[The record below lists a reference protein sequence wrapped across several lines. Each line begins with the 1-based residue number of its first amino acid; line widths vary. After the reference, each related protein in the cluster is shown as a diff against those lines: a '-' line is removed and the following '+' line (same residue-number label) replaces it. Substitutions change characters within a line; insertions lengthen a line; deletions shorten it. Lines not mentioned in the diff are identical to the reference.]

1 MSIRTRPSRHQ
12 PAKDQHFNL
21 CSVRYGKNIRR
32 PRRYQD
38 SETSWSSV
46 GRHMAD
52 DDTIYEVNSPY
63 RQPPRS
69 ARTSNHQTHASRAAL
84 SFQKDERGW
93 VDLTAGEGGESNPPA
108 FETSDI
114 GLGLSE
120 IQPRESSDMDDEPP
134 SSGSRNNSLFFGSAV
149 SSDLPRPP
157 PSRAVRKETQ
167 LPPIITSTPHPEPG
181 QTHGGQVDDLREI
194 HHSSLASRLRNIVA
208 ANRKT
213 VVKTLPIPEHLRS
226 DATVSESTSPTSSNP
241 SPTRN
246 TTPSPSNSIDHKQ
259 RGHGYNATYSS
270 SSFSDD
276 ESFLPLPSPATAMTP
291 SVSTSQFS
299 PTHHTTKYITQ
310 SVTPS
315 PTDMEGIKADDPIRE
330 GDHETNI
337 PILSA
342 SPSYAPRKRQEIPS
356 VVDHP
361 ILGDSAYEENK
372 PHSYVSKKSH
382 LYDTTQAKYSASPL
396 GNNREE
402 RMIGKTI
409 WKFRIQKLL
418 GVGAFSKVYLVECT
432 ETGKKYAIKMISK
445 DRLALDSRI
454 RSSIDREVAIL
465 EYIDHPNVVH
475 LDCTMETEHHFCLV
489 LEHVDGGELYD
500 YVEKLHKNL
509 TPGQT
514 VDEMLIKRLF
524 LQLVNVM
531 IWLHEKHIVHR
542 DLKLENILVSSA
554 SDSDVPVL
562 KLSDFGLARVI
573 EVKNPILRTR
583 CGSEEYA
590 APEII
595 QNTGYDGRKT
605 DTWALGV
612 ILYALLVGYLPFMYN
627 PARGEKVSHLFYR
640 ILSSSQVKWPSEWTK
655 DPSRSISQEAK
666 DVVNRLLTRQPDKR
680 IDLTEVKNMAWF
692 NDCDLDVDMA

>member
-1 MSIRTRPSRHQ
+1 
-12 PAKDQHFNL
+12 
-21 CSVRYGKNIRR
+21 
-32 PRRYQD
+32 
-38 SETSWSSV
+38 
-46 GRHMAD
+46 
-52 DDTIYEVNSPY
+52 
-63 RQPPRS
+63 
-69 ARTSNHQTHASRAAL
+69 L
-84 SFQKDERGW
+84 SFQQRGW
-93 VDLTAGEGGESNPPA
+93 VELGAGDGGDTNA
-108 FETSDI
+108 NFEATDNV
-114 GLGLSE
+114 GLGLSD
-120 IQPRESSDMDDEPP
+120 IQSRESSEMDDEPP
-134 SSGSRNNSLFFGSAV
+134 SSGHRNNSLFFGSAV

-157 PSRAVRKETQ
+157 PSRTMRKEPQ
-167 LPPIITSTPHPEPG
+167 LPPIITSSHLNEYSSAG
-181 QTHGGQVDDLREI
+181 DVRES
-194 HHSSLASRLRNIVA
+194 HHSSLADRLRNIVA

-226 DATVSESTSPTSSNP
+226 DIPVSESSSPTSSNP

-246 TTPSPSNSIDHKQ
+246 TTPSPSNSVDHKQ
-259 RGHGYNATYSS
+259 RGHSYNPTFSS

-276 ESFLPLPSPATAMTP
+276 DSFLPLPSPAMAMTP

-299 PTHHTTKYITQ
+299 SAVHSTKYIAHSST
-310 SVTPS
+310 SS
-315 PTDMEGIKADDPIRE
+315 PTDSDDHSRAKVDLDDDDDDNY
-330 GDHETNI
+330 GTNI

-356 VVDHP
+356 VIDFP
-361 ILGDSAYEENK
+361 ILGDSVYEEHNK
-372 PHSYVSKKSH
+372 PTTTHISKKSH
-382 LYDTTQAKYSASPL
+382 MFEPHAKYSASPL
-396 GNNREE
+396 GSKREE

-418 GVGAFSKVYLVECT
+418 GVGAFSKVYLVDCT

-465 EYIDHPNVVH
+465 EYIDHPNVVQ

-500 YVEKLHKNL
+500 YVEKLHGSL
-509 TPGQT
+509 SAGQT
-514 VDEMLIKRLF
+514 VDEMLVKRLF

-542 DLKLENILVSSA
+542 DLKLENILVSSTT
-554 SDSDVPVL
+554 SEHDVPVL

-573 EVKNPILRTR
+573 DIDNPMLRTR

-595 QNTGYDGRKT
+595 QNTGYDGRQT

-640 ILSSSQVKWPSEWTK
+640 ILSNSQVKWPSEWTK
-655 DPSRSISQEAK
+655 DPSRSISEAAK
-666 DVVNRLLTRQPDKR
+666 DVVSKLLTRQPEKR
-680 IDLTEVKNMAWF
+680 ITLSEVKTLPWF
-692 NDCDLDVDMA
+692 SDCDLDVKMG